1 MVPKCLYSSLPGIH
15 SKNQPANGKQNKASF
30 NNTLNKVV
38 KIINIIKFQPMS
50 KCLFNTLFEKV
61 QFFLGRTADRL
72 WLNYSD
78 VDICLCSLKNEVSL
92 SLLGKQLTVF
102 IANDKAQTLK

>member
-1 MVPKCLYSSLPGIH
+1 M
-15 SKNQPANGKQNKASF
+15 
-30 NNTLNKVV
+30 
-38 KIINIIKFQPMS
+38 
-50 KCLFNTLFEKV
+50 

-78 VDICLCSLKNEVSL
+78 VDISLCSLKNEVSL